1 MPAAALS
8 DKKEDH
14 MRELFDEAHGHS
26 PLDPREA
33 SRKSSTTPLRK
44 RFYEVAGVTET
55 PEGFAVTL
63 DGKQVRTP
71 GKRLLAAPARELA
84 EAMAAEWG
92 AQVDVIDPLSM
103 PVTRLANS
111 TIDGVSND
119 VTAVRD
125 DIAKYFG
132 TDLLFY
138 RASFPEELIARQ
150 AEHWDPVLRW
160 TADELGAH
168 FILAEGV
175 MHVKQPEK
183 ALEAAHQALPETPW
197 AVAAMHVATTITG
210 SALLALALYRKALTA
225 DQVWTAAHVD
235 EDWNSQ
241 QWGADDEVMQRRA
254 MRRQDFDAAVRV
266 LEAVA
271 R

>member
-1 MPAAALS
+1 
-8 DKKEDH
+8 
-14 MRELFDEAHGHS
+14 MRELFDEAQGHS

-44 RFYEVAGVTET
+44 RFYESAGVAEV

-71 GKRLLAAPARELA
+71 GKRLLAAPVREVA
-84 EAMAAEWG
+84 QAMAAEWG
-92 AQVDVIDPLSM
+92 AQVDVIDPMSM
-103 PVTRLANS
+103 PITRLANS
-111 TIDGVSND
+111 TIDGVAND

-125 DIAKYFG
+125 DIAKYFD

-138 RASFPEELIARQ
+138 RASFPDELIAKQ

-160 TADELGAH
+160 LADELGAH

-183 ALEAAHQALPETPW
+183 AVQAVRQALPETPW
-197 AVAAMHVATTITG
+197 AVAAMHVVTTITG
-210 SALLALALYRKALTA
+210 SALLALTLHLKALTP
-225 DQVWTAAHVD
+225 DQVWAAAHVD

-254 MRRQDFDAAVRV
+254 QRRRDFDAAVKV
-266 LEAVA
+266 LAAVPG
-271 R
+271 

>member
-1 MPAAALS
+1 
-8 DKKEDH
+8 
-14 MRELFDEAHGHS
+14 MRELFDEAQGHS

-44 RFYEVAGVTET
+44 RFYESAGVDEM

-63 DGKQVRTP
+63 DGKPVRTP
-71 GKRLLAAPARELA
+71 GKRLLAAPVREVA

-92 AQVDVIDPLSM
+92 AQVDAIDPMSM
-103 PVTRLANS
+103 PITRLANS
-111 TIDGVSND
+111 TIDGVADD

-125 DIAKYFG
+125 DIAKYFD

-138 RASFPEELIARQ
+138 RAGFPDELIALQ

-160 TADELGAH
+160 LADERGAH

-175 MHVKQPEK
+175 MHVRQPESAVQAAYK
-183 ALEAAHQALPETPW
+183 ALPDAAW
-197 AVAAMHVATTITG
+197 AVAAMHVVTTITG
-210 SALLALALYRKALTA
+210 SALLALALHLKALTP
-225 DQVWTAAHVD
+225 DRVWAAAHVD
-235 EDWNSQ
+235 EDWNAQ

-254 MRRQDFDAAVRV
+254 QRRRDFDAAVQV
-266 LEAVA
+266 LAAVPG
-271 R
+271 

>member
-1 MPAAALS
+1 
-8 DKKEDH
+8 
-14 MRELFDEAHGHS
+14 MRELFDEALGHS

-44 RFYEVAGVTET
+44 RFYESAGVAET

-63 DGKQVRTP
+63 DGKPVRTP
-71 GKRLLAAPARELA
+71 GKRFLGAPVRELA

-92 AQVDVIDPLSM
+92 AQAEMIDPLSM
-103 PVTRLANS
+103 PMTRLANS
-111 TIDGVSND
+111 TVDGVADD
-119 VTAVRD
+119 VVAVRD
-125 DIAKYFG
+125 DIAKYFD

-138 RASFPEELIARQ
+138 RASFPEELIALQ

-160 TADELGAH
+160 LADELGAH

-175 MHVKQPEK
+175 MHVKQPEP
-183 ALEAAHQALPETPW
+183 AVHAVRQALPETPW
-197 AVAAMHVATTITG
+197 AVAALHVVTTITG
-210 SALLALALYRKALTA
+210 SALLALALHRKALTA
-225 DQVWTAAHVD
+225 DQVWAAAHVD

-241 QWGADDEVMQRRA
+241 QWGADEEVMRRRAQRR
-254 MRRQDFDAAVRV
+254 RDFDAAVQV
-266 LEAVA
+266 LAAVP